1 MTSDSVAEER
11 VCGKVDT
18 QKVKQQ
24 MALFQD
30 LMRSAFREGEHS
42 FSHSDLIELV
52 EPPFI
57 RRSTCSDTDCSTMK
71 AGYIFL

>member
-1 MTSDSVAEER
+1 MSSDSVAEER
-11 VCGKVDT
+11 AYGKMDT

-42 FSHSDLIELV
+42 SSHSDLIGLV

-57 RRSTCSDTDCSTMK
+57 RRSTCSNTDCSTMR